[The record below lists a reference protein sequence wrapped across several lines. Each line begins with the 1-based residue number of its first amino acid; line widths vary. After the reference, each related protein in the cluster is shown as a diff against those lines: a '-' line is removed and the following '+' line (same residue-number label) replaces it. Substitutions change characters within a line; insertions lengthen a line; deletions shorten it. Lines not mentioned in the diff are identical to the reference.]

1 MSSRPPIDLDA
12 LLGRWPE
19 PSRASTSEA
28 QAWDELAD
36 ATVARARAAAA
47 PAASAQ
53 EMQLDSLLAA
63 PTLEAE
69 PGEPTTAGVS
79 KMSESDDDKP
89 RPSLRRPSLKELA
102 ERVSKTPPPPSS
114 LPPGSLPPSSLAA
127 PPPPSSLS
135 AVASKPPSAPPASM
149 PGPAS
154 ATPASLSALARASQ
168 PVITTRDSAPPASG
182 AAGISPAAASSPP
195 AAASSPPSSAST
207 ASEPPPSAAPAS
219 NVVQLS
225 EAKPAPKSGG
235 SSFRAIGVAIF
246 GLGAAAAAAMFFMGK
261 GTEQP
266 PEAPKADVV
275 ETAEP
280 KAEEPKPAE
289 PEAVAKKDE
298 AAGDGTLDIANLDD
312 AVAKVE
318 PGAAEEALAPPASA
332 PPGWT
337 PPPKPTG
344 TARVE
349 PEGDLASAMKDAVG
363 AETAKPVEATP
374 ATEPTPAGAL
384 PDRPPVGSV
393 TSAINGA
400 MGAAKAC
407 VAGADDVS
415 RATVTFNS
423 SGSVQSVSVGGWA
436 ADKGGAA
443 SCIKAAFQS
452 AKVSPFS
459 KPTFTTGA
467 TIRP

>member
-1 MSSRPPIDLDA
+1 
-12 LLGRWPE
+12 
-19 PSRASTSEA
+19 
-28 QAWDELAD
+28 
-36 ATVARARAAAA
+36 
-47 PAASAQ
+47 
-53 EMQLDSLLAA
+53 
-63 PTLEAE
+63 
-69 PGEPTTAGVS
+69 
-79 KMSESDDDKP
+79 
-89 RPSLRRPSLKELA
+89 
-102 ERVSKTPPPPSS
+102 
-114 LPPGSLPPSSLAA
+114 
-127 PPPPSSLS
+127 
-135 AVASKPPSAPPASM
+135 M

-168 PVITTRDSAPPASG
+168 PVITTRDSAPPASTG
-182 AAGISPAAASSPP
+182 PSSAGVGVSPAAASNP
-195 AAASSPPSSAST
+195 PPSVST
-207 ASEPPPSAAPAS
+207 ATEPPPSAAPAS

-225 EAKPAPKSGG
+225 EAKPAAKSGG
-235 SSFRAIGVAIF
+235 SSYRAIGVAIF

-261 GTEQP
+261 NTDAP
-266 PEAPKADVV
+266 VEAAKPAVV
-275 ETAEP
+275 ETAAP
-280 KAEEPKPAE
+280 KSEEPKPAE

-298 AAGDGTLDIANLDD
+298 AAGDGTLDIANLED
-312 AVAKVE
+312 AVAKAE
-318 PGAAEEALAPPASA
+318 PAAAEEALAPPASA

-344 TARVE
+344 IARVE

-363 AETAKPVEATP
+363 ADTVKPVEATP

>member
-47 PAASAQ
+47 PDA
-53 EMQLDSLLAA
+53 QLDPLLAA
-63 PTLEAE
+63 PTLDSE

-168 PVITTRDSAPPASG
+168 PVITTRDSAPPASA

-195 AAASSPPSSAST
+195 PSAST

-225 EAKPAPKSGG
+225 EAKPAAKAGG
-235 SSFRAIGVAIF
+235 SSYRAIGVAIF

-261 GTEQP
+261 SPEQP
-266 PEAPKADVV
+266 AEGPKAAVV
-275 ETAEP
+275 ETAAP

-289 PEAVAKKDE
+289 PEAVAKKDD

-312 AVAKVE
+312 AVAKAE
-318 PGAAEEALAPPASA
+318 PVAAEEVLAPPASA

>member
-1 MSSRPPIDLDA
+1 MSPRTPIDLDA
-12 LLGRWPE
+12 LLRGWPE
-19 PSRASTSEA
+19 PSRSSAGDEG
-28 QAWDELAD
+28 WDELAD
-36 ATVARARAAAA
+36 ATVARARAAAPP
-47 PAASAQ
+47 PALSQ
-53 EMQLDSLLAA
+53 EAELDSLLAA

-114 LPPGSLPPSSLAA
+114 LPPSSLAV

-168 PVITTRDSAPPASG
+168 PVITTRDSAPPVSASPSS
-182 AAGISPAAASSPP
+182 AAMGVSPAAASHP
-195 AAASSPPSSAST
+195 PPSGSTGAVST
-207 ASEPPPSAAPAS
+207 ASEPPPSAAAS

-225 EAKPAPKSGG
+225 EAKPAAKSGG
-235 SSFRAIGVAIF
+235 SSYRAIGVAIF

-261 GTEQP
+261 SPEQP
-266 PEAPKADVV
+266 AEGPKAAVVETAAPKAD
-275 ETAEP
+275 EAKPEEP
-280 KAEEPKPAE
+280 KAVAE
-289 PEAVAKKDE
+289 KDD

-312 AVAKVE
+312 AVAKAE
-318 PGAAEEALAPPASA
+318 PVAGDEALAPPASA

-415 RATVTFNS
+415 RATVTFGS
-423 SGSVQSVSVGGWA
+423 SGAVQSVSVGGWA
-436 ADKGGAA
+436 ASKGGAA